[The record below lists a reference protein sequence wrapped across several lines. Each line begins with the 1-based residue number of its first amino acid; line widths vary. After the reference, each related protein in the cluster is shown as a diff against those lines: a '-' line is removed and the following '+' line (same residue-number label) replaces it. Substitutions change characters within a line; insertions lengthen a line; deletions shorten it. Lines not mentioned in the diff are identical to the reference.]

1 MALLFLFNV
10 TKKEGESSLPCPDIY
25 LVTSRKVGVIQVLP
39 LVSVSVLQRS
49 RTSKMEM
56 YTHENI
62 WEVVGGRERRRHR
75 QAFQE
80 HVWLCR
86 LASSEFTWPAGGW
99 KLLGR
104 SQCWSWGKI
113 FSVSVKP
120 PPLHAWGSSADWM
133 KPTHILGIIF
143 LFKSTWLWTL
153 PTTTKCLHGNT

>member
-39 LVSVSVLQRS
+39 LVSVRVLQRS

-56 YTHENI
+56 DTHKNI
-62 WEVVGGRERRRHR
+62 WEVVGGRERRRQRETHR
-75 QAFQE
+75 QALQE
-80 HVWLCR
+80 HVWLCG

-104 SQCWSWGKI
+104 SQCCSLEAEFFLYHWNHLHYALEALQLIGWSPPTFWGLSFYLKATDCG
-113 FSVSVKP
+113 
-120 PPLHAWGSSADWM
+120 H
-133 KPTHILGIIF
+133 
-143 LFKSTWLWTL
+143 
-153 PTTTKCLHGNT
+153 